1 MDYLD
6 DSKVAPCAHY
16 ARASGKLLSMIA
28 SCRSDEVPYTLYF
41 TARTYHNDKNTG
53 YVYLNNMGGEIADN
67 QHGCCCQNGGLRCG
81 AVNFEAPCLLPPTV
95 TWWKTRHAERLFL
108 LRSSTD
114 WGFFLVV
121 DDNTVMDQIRMGQA
135 SPMEFGEL
143 IKSGYGHEPPAEVKE
158 WVSKEYP
165 GHSCF

>member
-6 DSKVAPCAHY
+6 DSKIAPCAHY
-16 ARASGKLLSMIA
+16 ARAAGKLLSMIA

-67 QHGCCCQNGGLRCG
+67 QHDCCFQNGGLTCG
-81 AVNFEAPCLLPPTV
+81 TANFEAHCLLPPTV
-95 TWWKTRHAERLFL
+95 TWRKSRHAERLFL

-114 WGFFLVV
+114 WGIFL
-121 DDNTVMDQIRMGQA
+121 
-135 SPMEFGEL
+135 S
-143 IKSGYGHEPPAEVKE
+143 S
-158 WVSKEYP
+158 
-165 GHSCF
+165 